1 MRARPNSQWRYVG
14 YQVDRVEHGNTLS
27 EVSFLGRTWLVDYHL
42 RRISGYSE
50 LPGNRRVWRAY
61 PTEEA
66 FQEALKR
73 VGAEILEARRRAEQR
88 QRTVDVS
95 RGMSQL
101 GRPIRPSRVC
111 HLRAPRLSR

>member
-1 MRARPNSQWRYVG
+1 MMARPNSPWRYVG

-27 EVSFLGRTWLVDYHL
+27 EVSFLGRTWLVDYHM
-42 RRISGYSE
+42 RRISGYSQF
-50 LPGNRRVWRAY
+50 PVSRYVWRAY

-88 QRTVDVS
+88 RSDGRVS
-95 RGMSQL
+95 WRGPQL
-101 GRPIRPSRVC
+101 G
-111 HLRAPRLSR
+111 HQAPRLSR